1 MTNKPA
7 TNANKKSTCYNIKM
21 NQNQKNELLEALFD
35 HVAESIIVAD
45 TEGIIKLANPASEK
59 LFGYNESE
67 MVGKRIEM
75 LMPQNFAQKH
85 KNHRE
90 GYNKNP
96 NPRSM
101 GIGLD
106 LFAQKK
112 NGTLFPV
119 EISLTP
125 FNSSDHCCV
134 IAFIIDITKR
144 KKVEHE
150 ITEKQNELEALTIE
164 LKTSNERLESKVLS
178 RTKVLSEALSE
189 LEKSQQ
195 ELKEA
200 LEKEKELN
208 ELKSRFVSMASHE
221 FRTPLTAILSSAS
234 LIDEYITTEQQD
246 KRTRHVNRIKSAVNN
261 LNDILSDFL
270 SISKIEEGKIIANY
284 SVFDVHE
291 LITDTQGEMRGL
303 LKDGQDVN
311 YTHQGEKLIYS
322 DKKLIR
328 NVIINLVSNAIK
340 FSPEDSQIE
349 IATAVN
355 DAQVIIKIKDNGMG
369 ISKEDKTHLFER
381 FFRGQNATNIQGTGL
396 GLNIVANYVE
406 LLNGFIELESELD
419 LGTEFIIT
427 LPNKKMNQSK

>member
-1 MTNKPA
+1 
-7 TNANKKSTCYNIKM
+7 M
-21 NQNQKNELLEALFD
+21 NQNQKNQLLEALFD

-75 LMPQNFAQKH
+75 LMPQNFAQNTKTIVRIQQ
-85 KNHRE
+85 KSTSKIDGNRV
-90 GYNKNP
+90 GF
-96 NPRSM
+96 
-101 GIGLD
+101 IC
-106 LFAQKK
+106 AKK